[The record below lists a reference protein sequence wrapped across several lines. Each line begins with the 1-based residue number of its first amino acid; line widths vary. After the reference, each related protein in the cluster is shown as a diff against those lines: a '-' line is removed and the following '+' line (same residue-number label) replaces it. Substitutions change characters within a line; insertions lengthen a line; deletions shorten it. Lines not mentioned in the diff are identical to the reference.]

1 MAHKGSGL
9 PFLEDMPS
17 VDKLPWT
24 ISYIIR
30 KRMQIDSFDEVPK
43 DKRPPDKMIWYG
55 TPEEVEVWFDKV
67 FKHKQDTDTI
77 ILEIDESEIG

>member
-9 PFLEDMPS
+9 PFLEGMPS

-24 ISYIIR
+24 VSFVIR

-43 DKRPPDKMIWYG
+43 DKRPPDSMIWYG
-55 TPEEVEVWFDKV
+55 TTEDIDRWFDKV
-67 FKHKQDTDTI
+67 FKSKKDTDNI